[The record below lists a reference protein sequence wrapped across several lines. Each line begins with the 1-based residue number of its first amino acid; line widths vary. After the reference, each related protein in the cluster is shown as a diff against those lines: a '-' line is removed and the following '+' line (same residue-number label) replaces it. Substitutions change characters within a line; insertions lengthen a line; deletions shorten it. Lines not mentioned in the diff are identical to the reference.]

1 MFKVNMTFNDETGE
15 ATVFASGKV
24 TREELAMMFYASINS
39 LAHAVDLTFD
49 DLFCKIYNL
58 GKEYE
63 EDAEH

>member
-1 MFKVNMTFNDETGE
+1 MFKVNMTFNDETGV
-15 ATVFASGKV
+15 ASVLASGKV
-24 TREELAMMFYASINS
+24 TREELAIMLYASINS
-39 LAHAVDLTFD
+39 LAHAVDLSFD

>member
-1 MFKVNMTFNDETGE
+1 MFKVNITFDDETRE
-15 ATVFASGKV
+15 SNLVAYGKV
-24 TREELAMMFYASINS
+24 SRTDLAMMLYTAISS
-39 LAHAVDLTFD
+39 LARAVDLSFD